1 MAEGDVST
9 SLDLRIN
16 VLEAGAEKINKI
28 AKKLQKLGD
37 KAKESANS
45 VRKPQEDL
53 EESLNAVD
61 DAVED
66 TSSSFM
72 KLTGQGLAL
81 LFAGR
86 FLSQVFGSLAGSM
99 FDLLGVN
106 DMLSATMTSI
116 LIPAFVALA
125 PFLFQ
130 IMEAFIEMDDNLKM
144 IIGAMVAAA
153 AVIAPIIMILG
164 QLTAAAAA
172 FGISVAA
179 LSGIIIA
186 AVAAVG
192 LIVAALLLLER
203 RTGIVTDFISVVVD
217 NIADMISFIS
227 NVFAGEWEAAWDDIT
242 NILERT
248 LGFWRDVLGRLF
260 NWLIDAFTG
269 LGPKLL
275 DAGENLGRSVVD
287 GIVNVIRSGASR
299 LKDALMDSIPDI
311 SLGGIGGGVGG
322 SLPSFGVNDF
332 VMTGDKLLKTHPNDV
347 IMGMRDP
354 ENLGAG
360 GENGGGDTIVV
371 KDPTVRDD
379 RDIDKMVDE
388 IEKRL
393 DRKTRGRSSIR

>member
-61 DAVED
+61 NAVED

-116 LIPAFVALA
+116 LIPAFVALS

-192 LIVAALLLLER
+192 LITAALLLLER

-242 NILERT
+242 SILERT
-248 LGFWRDVLGRLF
+248 LGFWRDMLGRLF
-260 NWLIDAFTG
+260 NWLIDAFTS

-275 DAGENLGRSVVD
+275 DAGRSLGRSMID

-299 LKDALMDSIPDI
+299 LKDAVMDIVPDI
-311 SLGGIGGGVGG
+311 SLGGIGSSVGG

-332 VMTGDKLLKTHPNDV
+332 VMTGDRLLKTHPNDV

>member
-9 SLDLRIN
+9 SLDLVIE
-16 VLEAGAEKINKI
+16 VMTEKADKI
-28 AKKLQKLGD
+28 KEVGGKLQGLGD
-37 KAKESANS
+37 RAEETQDRMKEFGDFTRDSQEAAN
-45 VRKPQEDL
+45 E
-53 EESLNAVD
+53 
-61 DAVED
+61 AVEE
-66 TSSSFM
+66 TTNSFM
-72 KLTGQGLAL
+72 ELTGQGLAL

-86 FLSQVFGSLAGSM
+86 FLSKVFGSLAGSM

-106 DMLSATMTSI
+106 DMLSATMTAI

-179 LSGIIIA
+179 LSAIIIG
-186 AVAAVG
+186 AVAVVG
-192 LIVAALLLLER
+192 LIAAALLLLER
-203 RTGIVTDFISVVVD
+203 RTGIVTDFIGVLVD

-242 NILERT
+242 SILKRT

-260 NWLIDAFTG
+260 NWLIDAFTS

-275 DAGENLGRSVVD
+275 GAGKSLGRFVID
-287 GIVNVIRSGASR
+287 GIVNAIRSGASR
-299 LKDALMDSIPDI
+299 LKDAVMDSIPDI
-311 SLGGIGGGVGG
+311 SLGGIGSSVGG
-322 SLPSFGVNDF
+322 ALPSFGVNDF
-332 VMTGDKLLKTHPNDV
+332 VMTGDRLLKTHPNDV

-360 GENGGGDTIVV
+360 GENDGGDTIVV

-379 RDIDKMVDE
+379 RDIDKMVDA

>member
-61 DAVED
+61 NAVED

-192 LIVAALLLLER
+192 LITAALLLLER

-242 NILERT
+242 SILERT
-248 LGFWRDVLGRLF
+248 LGFWRDMLGRLF
-260 NWLIDAFTG
+260 NWLIDAFTS

-275 DAGENLGRSVVD
+275 DAGRSLGRSMID

-299 LKDALMDSIPDI
+299 LKDAVMDIVPDI
-311 SLGGIGGGVGG
+311 SLGGIGSSVGG

-332 VMTGDKLLKTHPNDV
+332 VMTGDRLLKTHPNDV

>member
-16 VLEAGAEKINKI
+16 VLEAGTEKINEV

-45 VRKPQEDL
+45 ARKPVEHLD
-53 EESLNAVD
+53 ESLNAAD
-61 DAVED
+61 DAAEE
-66 TSSSFM
+66 TTNSFM
-72 KLTGQGLAL
+72 ELTGQGLAL

-86 FLSQVFGSLAGSM
+86 FLSKVFGSLASSM

-106 DMLSATMTSI
+106 DMLSATMTAI

-130 IMEAFIEMDDNLKM
+130 IMAAFIEMDDNLKM

-164 QLTAAAAA
+164 QLVAAAAA
-172 FGISVAA
+172 FGITVGA
-179 LSGIIIA
+179 LIGIIIGV
-186 AVAAVG
+186 VAAVG
-192 LIVAALLLLER
+192 LIVGALLLLER
-203 RTGIVTDFISVVVD
+203 RTGIVTDFISAVVD
-217 NIADMISFIS
+217 NITDMISFIS
-227 NVFAGEWEAAWDDIT
+227 NVFAGEWEDAWDDLTDIVSRSVDFFRD
-242 NILERT
+242 N
-248 LGFWRDVLGRLF
+248 LGDLF
-260 NWLIDAFTG
+260 DWIIDTFTG
-269 LGPKLL
+269 LGSKLL
-275 DAGENLGRSVVD
+275 DAGKDLGERMLD
-287 GIVNVIRSGASR
+287 GIVDIVKSGASR
-299 LKDALMDSIPDI
+299 LKDAVMDIVPDI
-311 SLGGIGGGVGG
+311 SLDGIGSSVGG

-332 VMTGDKLLKTHPNDV
+332 VMTGDRLLKTHPNDV

>member
-9 SLDLRIN
+9 SLDLVIE
-16 VLEAGAEKINKI
+16 VMTEKADKI
-28 AKKLQKLGD
+28 KEVGGKLQGLGD
-37 KAKESANS
+37 RAEETQDRMKEFGDFTRDSQEAAN
-45 VRKPQEDL
+45 E
-53 EESLNAVD
+53 
-61 DAVED
+61 AVEE
-66 TSSSFM
+66 TTNSFM
-72 KLTGQGLAL
+72 ELTGQGLAL

-86 FLSQVFGSLAGSM
+86 FLSKVFGSLAGSM

-106 DMLSATMTSI
+106 DMLSATMTAI

-179 LSGIIIA
+179 LSAIIIG
-186 AVAAVG
+186 AVAVVG
-192 LIVAALLLLER
+192 LIAGALLLLER

-260 NWLIDAFTG
+260 NWLIDAFTS

-275 DAGENLGRSVVD
+275 DAGKSLGRRMID

-299 LKDALMDSIPDI
+299 LKDAVMDSIPDI
-311 SLGGIGGGVGG
+311 SLGGIGSSVGG

-332 VMTGDKLLKTHPNDV
+332 VMTGDRLLKTHPNDV

-360 GENGGGDTIVV
+360 ANEGGGDTIVV

>member
-1 MAEGDVST
+1 MAEGNVST
-9 SLDLRIN
+9 GLDLVIE
-16 VLEAGAEKINKI
+16 VMTEKADKI
-28 AKKLQKLGD
+28 KDVGGKLQGLGD
-37 KAKESANS
+37 KAEETQDRIKGLGQTTKESQEAAN
-45 VRKPQEDL
+45 E
-53 EESLNAVD
+53 
-61 DAVED
+61 AVEK

-72 KLTGQGLAL
+72 ELTGQGLAL

-86 FLSQVFGSLAGSM
+86 FLSQVFGSLASSM

-106 DMLSATMTSI
+106 DMLSATMTAI

-125 PFLFQ
+125 PFLFR

-164 QLTAAAAA
+164 QLVAAAAA
-172 FGISVAA
+172 FGITVGG
-179 LSGIIIA
+179 LIGIIIGV
-186 AVAAVG
+186 VAAVG
-192 LIVAALLLLER
+192 LIVGALLLLER
-203 RTGIVTDFISVVVD
+203 RTGIVTDFINLVVD
-217 NIADMISFIS
+217 NITDMISFVS
-227 NVFAGEWEAAWDDIT
+227 NIFAGEWEDAWDDLT
-242 NILERT
+242 DILSRT
-248 LGFWRDVLGRLF
+248 VDFFRDNLSDLF
-260 NWLIDAFTG
+260 DWIIDTFTG
-269 LGPKLL
+269 LGSKLL
-275 DAGENLGRSVVD
+275 DAGKDLGESMLD
-287 GIVNVIRSGASR
+287 GIVDIVKSGASR
-299 LKDALMDSIPDI
+299 LKDAVMDIIPDI
-311 SLGGIGGGVGG
+311 SLDGIGSSVGG

-332 VMTGDKLLKTHPNDV
+332 VMTGDRLLKTHPNDV

>member
-9 SLDLRIN
+9 SLDLVIE
-16 VLEAGAEKINKI
+16 VMTEKADKI
-28 AKKLQKLGD
+28 KEVGGKLQGLGD
-37 KAKESANS
+37 RAEETQDRMEDFGNFTRDSQEAAN
-45 VRKPQEDL
+45 E
-53 EESLNAVD
+53 
-61 DAVED
+61 AVEE
-66 TSSSFM
+66 TTNSFM
-72 KLTGQGLAL
+72 ELTGQGLAL

-86 FLSQVFGSLAGSM
+86 FLSKVFGSLASSM

-106 DMLSATMTSI
+106 DMLSATMTAI

-192 LIVAALLLLER
+192 LIIGALLLLER
-203 RTGIVTDFISVVVD
+203 KTGVVSDLFEMLVD
-217 NIADMISFIS
+217 NLTDWISFIS

-260 NWLIDAFTG
+260 NWLIDAFTS

-275 DAGENLGRSVVD
+275 GAGKNLGRFVIN
-287 GIVNVIRSGASR
+287 GIVNAIRSGASR

-311 SLGGIGGGVGG
+311 SLGGIGSSVGG

-332 VMTGDKLLKTHPNDV
+332 VMTGDRLLKTHPNDV

-354 ENLGAG
+354 ENLGARG
-360 GENGGGDTIVV
+360 DGDGGDTIVV